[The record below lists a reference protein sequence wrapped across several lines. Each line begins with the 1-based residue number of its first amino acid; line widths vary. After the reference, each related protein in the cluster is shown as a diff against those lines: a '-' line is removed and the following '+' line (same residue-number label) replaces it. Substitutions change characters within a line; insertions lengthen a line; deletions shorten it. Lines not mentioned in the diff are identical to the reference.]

1 MKRQISMTLAVLT
14 LAGCQALP
22 EHAPPPEPEPEP
34 AQRSAVE
41 GALGAYRR
49 SAGLPED
56 ELRRRLERAVSAG
69 RPDVCDAEDL
79 RAAALLCGCLRM
91 TPVPASEAVL
101 GDCLETGTAAET
113 PAVDLAALL
122 ERALALHAG
131 HRNAQDEL
139 AGLRQQARQLREDN
153 ERLREKLDGL
163 KAIEEACRNANACA
177 TDPERS

>member
-1 MKRQISMTLAVLT
+1 MKRKISVTLAALA

-56 ELRRRLERAVSAG
+56 ELRRRLERALSAG

-79 RAAALLCGCLRM
+79 RAAALLLRL
-91 TPVPASEAVL
+91 PADDSVPEREAVL

-122 ERALALHAG
+122 ERALVLQAG

-139 AGLRQQARQLREDN
+139 AGLRQEARQLREDN
-153 ERLREKLDGL
+153 ERLGEKLDGL
-163 KAIEEACRNANACA
+163 KAIEENLQERERLRNG
-177 TDPERS
+177 S